1 MQCGEGGMV
10 ICRDPAIAL
19 KLQLVRN
26 HGEVVVGAMGI
37 EDIVNTVGLNYRMT
51 EMEAAVARCQFRKLP
66 GLNAERIALAD
77 RLTRGLAEI
86 PGMTPPVVE
95 KDCTHVYYFYAI
107 RLNEDVV
114 GMPRNLFAKAMEAE
128 GFTLRAGYV
137 KPLYLEPLYQKKICF
152 GPNGHPFTANPRNK
166 NLSYAKGLC
175 PTVERLNDR
184 ELIVT
189 NIIYPP
195 LTLADMDDFVAAC
208 RKVIGARN
216 ALLEHERR
224 RAS

>member
-1 MQCGEGGMV
+1 MV
-10 ICRDPAIAL
+10 VCRDPHIAL

-26 HGEVVVGAMGI
+26 HGEVVVGSMGV
-37 EDIVNTVGLNYRMT
+37 EDIVNTIGLNYRMT

-77 RLTRGLAEI
+77 RLTKGLADI
-86 PGMTPPVVE
+86 PGLTPPVVE
-95 KDCTHVYYFYAI
+95 KDCSHVYYFYAI
-107 RLNEDVV
+107 RFDEHVI
-114 GMPRNLFAKAMEAE
+114 GMPRDLFAKAVEAE

-152 GPNGHPFTANPRNK
+152 GPGGYPFTANPRNQ

-175 PTVERLNDR
+175 PTVERLNER
-184 ELIVT
+184 ELMVT

-195 LTLADMDDFVAAC
+195 LTVADMDGFVAAC
-208 RKVIGARN
+208 RKVIGARD
-216 ALLEHERR
+216 ALVEQQLRK
-224 RAS
+224 AN